1 MTQPRLHPLVAAAAA
16 SVLLVSLLG
25 AAALTG
31 LLPNSHS
38 SISPATANTPASSA
52 TLANPNNLSN
62 PQASNLAAAPVSTMT
77 PAPAPR
83 TVHSKHNSEV
93 KQSEAKQH
101 NAAAKAQAANYCNNC
116 GTVVAVNTITHAA
129 PQTSGVGVVAGALLG
144 GVLGNQVGGGNGRK
158 IATVAGAIG
167 GGLAGNEVEK
177 RTRTSNTYEV
187 KVRME
192 DGSTRSF
199 SHKTEPNWQNGDK
212 VRVENGQ
219 LSSRA

>member
-1 MTQPRLHPLVAAAAA
+1 MTQPRLHPLVGAAAA

-25 AAALTG
+25 AAAITG
-31 LLPNSHS
+31 ILPTSHS
-38 SISPATANTPASSA
+38 SVSPANNPASNPSVSS
-52 TLANPNNLSN
+52 LANPTATNSSN
-62 PQASNLAAAPVSTMT
+62 PQAVSQLAAAPVSTMT
-77 PAPAPR
+77 PAPAPAPR
-83 TVHSKHNSEV
+83 QVHSKHHSEV
-93 KQSEAKQH
+93 KQHS
-101 NAAAKAQAANYCNNC
+101 AAVKVQSTCANC
-116 GTVVAVNTITHAA
+116 GTVVAVNTIAHAA

-167 GGLAGNEVEK
+167 GGFAGNEVEK

-199 SHKTEPNWQNGDK
+199 SHNSEPGWHSGDK

-219 LSSRA
+219 LTSRA